1 MEPKIGIKP
10 KDLSVV
16 TATLNKLLA
25 DENVLYI
32 MTRNAHWN
40 VEGKDF
46 HAAHL
51 FFEAQ
56 YNELAIM
63 IDELAERIRTL
74 GHYAVAS
81 MTKYLE
87 LTHLTEITDEGNT
100 SLGYIKELLGA
111 HESIIYSMREN
122 IESEE
127 NLKDSGTEDFVTGML
142 EKHEKMA
149 WMLRAHLSK

>member
-1 MEPKIGIKP
+1 MQPKIGIKP
-10 KDLSVV
+10 KDLSAV

-40 VEGKDF
+40 VEGSDF
-46 HAAHL
+46 HAMHL
-51 FFEAQ
+51 FFESQ
-56 YNELAIM
+56 YKELAEM

-74 GHYAVAS
+74 GHYAVA
-81 MTKYLE
+81 TLAKYLE
-87 LTHLTEITDEGNT
+87 LTHLTEITSEKNNSMGF
-100 SLGYIKELLGA
+100 IKELLSA

-122 IESEE
+122 IDSKE
-127 NLKDSGTEDFVTGML
+127 NLKDSGTEDFVTGLL

-149 WMLRAHLSK
+149 WMLRAHMAK

>member
-1 MEPKIGIKP
+1 MQPKIGIKP
-10 KDLSVV
+10 KDLSAV
-16 TATLNKLLA
+16 TATLNIILA

-40 VEGKDF
+40 VEGNDF
-46 HAAHL
+46 HAMHL
-51 FFEAQ
+51 FFESQ
-56 YNELAIM
+56 YNELALM

-81 MTKYLE
+81 LAKYLE
-87 LTHLTEITDEGNT
+87 LTHLTEISKESNT
-100 SLGYIKELLGA
+100 SLGYIKELLAA

-122 IESEE
+122 IDSDE
-127 NLKDSGTEDFVTGML
+127 NLKDSGTEDFVTGLL

-149 WMLRAHLSK
+149 WMLRAHL

>member
-1 MEPKIGIKP
+1 MQPKIGIKP
-10 KDLSVV
+10 KDLSAV

-40 VEGKDF
+40 VEGADF
-46 HAAHL
+46 HAMHL
-51 FFEAQ
+51 FFESQ
-56 YNELAIM
+56 YKELAEM

-74 GHYAVAS
+74 GHYAVA
-81 MTKYLE
+81 TLAKYLE
-87 LTHLTEITDEGNT
+87 LTHLTEITKENNT
-100 SLGYIKELLGA
+100 SLGYIKELLAA

-122 IESEE
+122 IDSDE
-127 NLKDSGTEDFVTGML
+127 NLKDSGTEDFVTGLL

-149 WMLRAHLSK
+149 WMLRAHLAK